1 MLFSLV
7 VRLPATRSGRH
18 YIEKLQNSRHFW
30 LAQRNLVFLPLA
42 QGADLAA
49 TLRLMTETSERPK
62 SDSLQPLRALVP
74 YVRPYMGTLYLAMA
88 ALVLASVAQ
97 LALPVAIRY
106 LIDAGLLADDA
117 ASIDKYF
124 AGLFAV
130 AIAFGL
136 FSALRFYL
144 VTWLGER
151 VVADIRESVYQHVV
165 RLDPTFFEVTKTGEV
180 LSRLTTDTTLIQSIS
195 GAGLSITLRASLNMV
210 GAVIMLAVTSPR
222 LAGMILLL
230 LPLVIVPIILIG
242 RRVRTLSRASQDRIA
257 DTSGLAGETLNAI
270 STVQAFTMERLQSGR
285 FGDAVKLAFE
295 TAVKRIRIRA
305 LLTGV
310 AILFIFGA
318 ITFVLWIGTRSVMAG
333 EMTGGQLG
341 QFLLYAIFAS
351 AAAAGLSE
359 MWGEVQRAAGAMER
373 LVELL
378 NAKPAI
384 VAPPDPKPL
393 PETSRGLISLEN
405 VSFRYPSRPD
415 SFAITDFTLDV
426 ESGET
431 LAIVGPSGA
440 GKSTLFQ
447 LLLRFYDP
455 ESGCI
460 RVDGVDIREATPE
473 AVRSR
478 IGLVPQETVIF
489 GTTARENIGYGRP
502 GARDDEIEAAAKAA
516 AANSFIRQLPD
527 GYESFLGER
536 GTRLSGGQRQRI
548 AIARAILKDPPILLL
563 DEATSSLDAESER
576 VVQEALEHLMED
588 RTTIIIAHRLATVLK
603 ATRIVV
609 MDHGKIVDIG
619 THNDLVQRD
628 SLYARLAELQ
638 FGEIALA
645 HSTID
650 SPNQVAERDFPA

>member
-1 MLFSLV
+1 
-7 VRLPATRSGRH
+7 
-18 YIEKLQNSRHFW
+18 
-30 LAQRNLVFLPLA
+30 
-42 QGADLAA
+42 
-49 TLRLMTETSERPK
+49 
-62 SDSLQPLRALVP
+62 
-74 YVRPYMGTLYLAMA
+74 MGTLYLAMA
-88 ALVLASVAQ
+88 ALVLASAAQ

-106 LIDAGLLADDA
+106 LIDAGLLAESA
-117 ASIDKYF
+117 ESIDRYF
-124 AGLFAV
+124 LGLFAV

-151 VVADIRESVYQHVV
+151 VVADIRDAVYQHVV
-165 RLDPTFFEVTKTGEV
+165 RLDPTFFEITKTGEV

-195 GAGLSITLRASLNMV
+195 GAGLSITLRATLNLF

-242 RRVRTLSRASQDRIA
+242 RRVRKLSRASQDRVA

-270 STVQAFTMERLQSGR
+270 ATVQAFTMEGLQGKR
-285 FGDAVKLAFE
+285 FGDAVALAFE

-305 LLTGV
+305 LLTGI

-378 NAKPAI
+378 GAKPAI
-384 VAPPDPKPL
+384 VAPPNPEPL
-393 PETSRGLISLEN
+393 PEVSRGLISLEN

-415 SFAITDFTLDV
+415 SFAIDDFSLDV

-460 RVDGVDIREATPE
+460 RVDGVDIRTATPE

-478 IGLVPQETVIF
+478 IGLVPQETMIF

-502 GARDDEIEAAAKAA
+502 GASDAEVEAAAEAA
-516 AANSFIRQLPD
+516 AADSFIRQLPD

-576 VVQEALEHLMED
+576 AVQEALEHLMED

-609 MDHGKIVDIG
+609 MDQGKIVDIG
-619 THNDLVQRD
+619 THHDLVQRD

-638 FGEIALA
+638 FGE
-645 HSTID
+645 
-650 SPNQVAERDFPA
+650 VAPS

>member
-1 MLFSLV
+1 
-7 VRLPATRSGRH
+7 
-18 YIEKLQNSRHFW
+18 
-30 LAQRNLVFLPLA
+30 
-42 QGADLAA
+42 
-49 TLRLMTETSERPK
+49 MTESTDRPK
-62 SDSLQPLRALVP
+62 ATSLRPLRALLP
-74 YVRPYMGTLYLAMA
+74 FVRPYLGTLYLAMA
-88 ALVLASVAQ
+88 ALLLASAAQ
-97 LALPVAIRY
+97 LTLPVAIRY
-106 LIDAGLLADDA
+106 LIDGGLMAEDPS
-117 ASIDKYF
+117 SIDKYF
-124 AGLFAV
+124 VGLFLV
-130 AIAFGL
+130 AMAFGL
-136 FSALRFYL
+136 FSAFRFYL

-151 VVADIRESVYQHVV
+151 VVADLRNAVYAHIV

-195 GAGLSITLRASLNMV
+195 GAGMSIALRATLNLL
-210 GAVIMLAVTSPR
+210 GAVVMLIVTSPR

-242 RRVRTLSRASQDRIA
+242 RRVRRLSRASQDRVA

-270 STVQAFTMERLQSGR
+270 STVQAFTMERLQSAR
-285 FGDAVKLAFE
+285 FGDAVAVAFQ
-295 TAVKRIRIRA
+295 TAVKRIRVRA
-305 LLTGV
+305 LLTGT

-318 ITFVLWIGTRSVMAG
+318 ITFVLWIGTRSVMAD

-373 LVELL
+373 LAELL
-378 NAKPAI
+378 QSRPAI
-384 VAPPDPKPL
+384 VAPEHPVGL
-393 PETSRGLISLEN
+393 PEQSEGRITLDK
-405 VSFRYPSRPD
+405 VCFRYPSRPD
-415 SFAITDFTLDV
+415 TRAIDNVDLDV
-426 ESGET
+426 ASGET

-455 ESGCI
+455 ESGSI
-460 RVDGVDIREATPE
+460 RLDGVDVSQAAPE

-489 GTTARENIGYGRP
+489 GTSARENIGFGRP
-502 GARDDEIEAAAKAA
+502 GASDAEIEAAADAA
-516 AANSFIRQLPD
+516 AADTFIRQLPD
-527 GYESFLGER
+527 GYETFLGER

-576 VVQEALEHLMED
+576 AVQEAMEHLMEG

-603 ATRIVV
+603 ASRIAV
-609 MDHGKIVDIG
+609 MDHGRIVDVG
-619 THNDLVQRD
+619 AHEELVQRNP
-628 SLYARLAELQ
+628 LYARLAELQ
-638 FGEIALA
+638 FGETQL
-645 HSTID
+645 D
-650 SPNQVAERDFPA
+650 